1 MEESR
6 EENLESQIITLYKE
20 KEELELALGTS
31 DTDTILKEFENLGKE
46 LSRYY
51 SFKENY
57 RKVDTNLIHIE
68 SIRSAY
74 IPKHRFE
81 NKSIR

>member
-57 RKVDTNLIHIE
+57 RKVETNLIQIE
-68 SIRSAY
+68 SILSAY

-81 NKSIR
+81 NKSSR